1 MAPLD
6 FFIYAIE
13 NWYLVGLWTIFFGF
27 LLYFAV
33 KKIAV
38 GGIFDPIHL
47 SYTFTFGTKYAIVC
61 SLYFSGY
68 ISNYL
73 FFVVVLFGISFYLTL
88 IYFSNKKQIY
98 FNRMFSLLVPKNN
111 SHFEFKII
119 FLIYSFIAL
128 YIVSKIGFGFFAS
141 TNRFDNNQGY
151 GAFVRITDVLGTFII
166 AYLSIV
172 YYERYKR
179 LKRNDL
185 KQYLHYVFL
194 FIFIVF
200 FTILNGAK
208 AAFIFALITIVLAIR
223 ASGNKFKISFIKGT
237 ILLSI
242 ATFFAIIGLYINLL
256 NNNMESSGEGQHIKG
271 VPVVAEKF
279 IHRILAN
286 GNQSY
291 MSLPND
297 VIKQIKTDNIFIRL
311 LTPIIGTSQMSRIVG
326 YPVNNLG
333 VGRQIILYYTDMDV
347 AGGPTSHFDLFSYV
361 YFGIGGIVFVIFLG
375 YLLGSINKLLKTG
388 YQKSIFFIALVS
400 TLWIRSMAIILEPAV
415 GLAYIFD
422 VIIIFFLLHVF
433 IFILSKVQ
441 NRGNLK
447 CIV

>member
-13 NWYLVGLWTIFFGF
+13 NWYSLGLWTVFFGF

-33 KKIAV
+33 KEIAV
-38 GGIFDPIHL
+38 GGIFDPIHFV
-47 SYTFTFGTKYAIVC
+47 YTFTFGTKYAIVC

-73 FFVVVLFGISFYLTL
+73 FFVVVLFGMSFYLAL

-98 FNRMFSLLVPKNN
+98 FNRLFSLLVPKNN

-141 TNRFDNNQGY
+141 TNRFDNNKGY
-151 GAFVRITDVLGTFII
+151 GLFVRITDVLGTFII

-172 YYERYKR
+172 YYERYKI
-179 LKRNDL
+179 LNKNDL
-185 KQYLHYVFL
+185 KQYLCYLFL

-200 FTILNGAK
+200 FSILNGAK
-208 AAFIFALITIVLAIR
+208 AAFIFALMTIILAIR
-223 ASGNKFKISFIKGT
+223 VRWGNFKISFIKGT
-237 ILLSI
+237 ILISM
-242 ATFFAIIGLYINLL
+242 ATFFAIVGLYINLL
-256 NNNMESSGEGQHIKG
+256 NNNMETLDESEHIKG
-271 VPVVAEKF
+271 VPIVVEKF

-286 GNQSY
+286 GDQSY

-297 VIKQIKTDNIFIRL
+297 VIESIDKDNILIRL
-311 LTPIIGTSQMSRIVG
+311 LTPIIGTSQMSKIVG
-326 YPVNNLG
+326 YEANDFS
-333 VGRQIILYYTDMDV
+333 VGRQIILYYSKMDV

-361 YFGIGGIVFVIFLG
+361 YFRLGGVFFVMFLG
-375 YLLGSINKLLKTG
+375 YLLGSINKLLKIS
-388 YQKSIFFIALVS
+388 YQKSIFYIALVT
-400 TLWIRSMAIILEPAV
+400 TLWIRAMAVMLEPPV

-422 VIIIFFLLHVF
+422 VMIIFFFLHFF
-433 IFILSKVQ
+433 IFILSRIHIGSDIK
-441 NRGNLK
+441 
-447 CIV
+447 

>member
-13 NWYLVGLWTIFFGF
+13 NWYLLGLWTVFFGF

-47 SYTFTFGTKYAIVC
+47 AYTFTFGTKYAIVC
-61 SLYFSGY
+61 ALYFSGY

-73 FFVVVLFGISFYLTL
+73 FFVVVLFGMSFYLAL

-98 FNRMFSLLVPKNN
+98 FNKLFSLLVPKNN

-185 KQYLHYVFL
+185 KQYLHYLFL
-194 FIFIVF
+194 FIFIIF

-223 ASGNKFKISFIKGT
+223 TSGNKFKISFIKGT

-242 ATFFAIIGLYINLL
+242 ATFFAILGLYINLV

-297 VIKQIKTDNIFIRL
+297 VIEQIKTDNIFIRV

-326 YPVNNLG
+326 YPANDLG

-361 YFGIGGIVFVIFLG
+361 YFGLGGIIFVIFLG
-375 YLLGSINKLLKTG
+375 YILGSINKLLKIS
-388 YQKSIFFIALVS
+388 YKKSIFYIALIA
-400 TLWIRSMAIILEPAV
+400 TLWIRSMAIILEPVV

-422 VIIIFFLLHVF
+422 VIIIFFFLHIF

-441 NRGNLK
+441 NKGK
-447 CIV
+447 IECIA